1 MVKLAPS
8 ILNADLWRLG
18 EEIRKVERGGAHILH
33 VDVMDG
39 HFVPNISV
47 GFPLI
52 ESIKGRTKL
61 PLDVHLMIER
71 PENYVERFA
80 AVGADIVTFHIEA
93 TYHPN
98 RVIQMLRKM
107 EVKVGI
113 ALNPTTPVATLKH
126 IIEDVDLV
134 LLMSVNP
141 GFGGQRFIPFVIDK
155 IRELREIIDEKG
167 LKVEIEVD
175 GGINLIN
182 VRDVVGA
189 GASIIVAGS
198 SIFKSE
204 NPEEKVREFL
214 RVIGS
219 SCD

>member
-47 GFPLI
+47 GFPII

-71 PENYVERFA
+71 PEIYVERFA
-80 AVGADIVTFHIEA
+80 EAGADILTFHLEA

-113 ALNPTTPVATLKH
+113 ALNPTTPVNTLKH

-141 GFGGQRFIPFVIDK
+141 GFGGQKFIPFVIDK
-155 IRELREIIDEKG
+155 IRELRNIIDERG

-175 GGINLIN
+175 GGINLLN
-182 VRDVVGA
+182 VRNVVEA

-214 RVIGS
+214 RVIES
-219 SCD
+219 SCY